1 MSNHY
6 TLTRK
11 SLDRINRVCDA
22 VESSAKERTWYDPR
36 PSSPYPKRI
45 PKLQI
50 GKTTA
55 AWSKGSTA
63 DIPVHSK
70 TDQQPTGATAAG
82 VINLFAD
89 VEAGK
94 WVAFMDGIL
103 IAAEC

>member
-1 MSNHY
+1 VNNY

-11 SLDRINRVCDA
+11 SIDRINRVCDA
-22 VESSAKERTWYDPR
+22 VEARSPTSDWYAPR
-36 PSSPYPKRI
+36 ASSPYPTRTPRLK
-45 PKLQI
+45 I

-63 DIPVHSK
+63 DIPVYSK
-70 TDQQPTGATAAG
+70 ADQQPTGATATG
-82 VINLFAD
+82 VLNLFAD